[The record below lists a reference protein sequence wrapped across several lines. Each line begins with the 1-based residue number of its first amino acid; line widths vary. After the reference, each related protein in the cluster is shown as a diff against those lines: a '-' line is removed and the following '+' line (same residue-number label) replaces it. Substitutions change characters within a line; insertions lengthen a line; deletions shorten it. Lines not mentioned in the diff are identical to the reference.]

1 MKQILWSLLAIFV
14 AVIVGGITVG
24 IVEIPGY
31 FIHPP
36 PPGLSFNDM
45 EAMKAHA
52 AKAPPLA
59 MAVVALAWAAGPFVG
74 TLAACLIVRKKYMV
88 HGLIIGTIFAL
99 LDASNFG
106 MFPHPIWLI
115 VAGIAFPFLASSAAA
130 FIANRLFP
138 PKACSHQPFDMRK
151 KNMACK

>member
-1 MKQILWSLLAIFV
+1 MKQVLRSLLAIFLG
-14 AVIVGGITVG
+14 VIVGGITVA

-36 PPGLSFNDM
+36 PPGLNFNDM

-52 AKAPPLA
+52 AKTPPLA

-74 TLAACLIVRKKYMV
+74 TLVACLIVRKKYVV

-99 LDASNFG
+99 LDASNYAI
-106 MFPHPIWLI
+106 PHPLWLM
-115 VAGIAFPFLASSAAA
+115 VAGIVFPFLTSCAAA
-130 FIANRLFP
+130 YLANRLFP
-138 PKACSHQPFDMRK
+138 PKAYPHQPFDMRK

>member
-1 MKQILWSLLAIFV
+1 MKQVLWSILAIFV
-14 AVIVGGITVG
+14 AVVVGGITVG

-36 PPGLSFNDM
+36 PPGLNFSDM

-59 MAVVALAWAAGPFVG
+59 MALVALAWAAGPFVG
-74 TLAACLIVRKKYMV
+74 TLAACLIVRKKYVV
-88 HGLIIGTIFAL
+88 HGLIVGTLFAL
-99 LDASNFG
+99 LDVSNYAI
-106 MFPHPIWLI
+106 PHPLWLM
-115 VAGIAFPFLASSAAA
+115 VAGIVLPFLTSYAAA
-130 FIANRLFP
+130 SLANRLFP
-138 PKACSHQPFDMRK
+138 PKACPHQPFDMRE